1 MMLTILVS
9 LLILLSLILPERIQ
23 DAKQKKTAA
32 LGLVLAALVLLWVG
46 HALQA
51 SKTGKLE
58 KLADQVR
65 YGELIA
71 EGKKQYSGKKVE
83 EVRKTSETLIAK
95 KQGYGY
101 FLRGVLAIDQGKL
114 DEAEADLKKAIEL
127 GMPSGEAP
135 YAWLNLGNAAVKRK
149 DFALARQHFSEA
161 LKLDSGFEPARVNL
175 DAIDAW
181 EGKKIVDKYAW
192 GQA

>member
-1 MMLTILVS
+1 MMLTIFVS
-9 LLILLSLILPERIQ
+9 LLIILSVLLPERIQ
-23 DAKQKKTAA
+23 DSKQKKTAA
-32 LGLVLAALVLLWVG
+32 LGLVFAALVLLWCG
-46 HALQA
+46 YALQA
-51 SKTGKLE
+51 AKTGKLE

-71 EGKKQYSGKKVE
+71 EGKKQYSGKKLE
-83 EVRKTSETLIAK
+83 EVRKTSEALIAK

-114 DEAEADLKKAIEL
+114 DEAEADLKKALEL
-127 GMPSGEAP
+127 GMPGEEAP

-149 DFALARQHFSEA
+149 DFTLARQHFSEA